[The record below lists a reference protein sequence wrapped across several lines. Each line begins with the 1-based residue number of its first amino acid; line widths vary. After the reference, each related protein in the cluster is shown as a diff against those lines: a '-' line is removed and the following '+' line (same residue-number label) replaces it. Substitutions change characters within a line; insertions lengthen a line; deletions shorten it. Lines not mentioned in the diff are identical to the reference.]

1 MLVSQAFGSGWTI
14 PVQVSNPAIG
24 LSLLLLGLGGFL
36 RWNTIFA
43 AISATITAP
52 NTSAKG
58 SLLMTPFVSVIFAVF
73 VFKNPDALAM
83 QMLSLFPFTAPAV
96 LSARLVLTEVA
107 WWEVVVALLLL
118 AVSTWFFRFSS
129 GKIFRLGMLMHGK
142 EPSFQEIWRWGARS
156 VIPAE

>member
-1 MLVSQAFGSGWTI
+1 
-14 PVQVSNPAIG
+14 
-24 LSLLLLGLGGFL
+24 
-36 RWNTIFA
+36 
-43 AISATITAP
+43 
-52 NTSAKG
+52 
-58 SLLMTPFVSVIFAVF
+58 MTPFVSVIFAVF
-73 VFKNPDALAM
+73 AFKNPDTLAM

-96 LSARLVLTEVA
+96 LSARLALTEVA